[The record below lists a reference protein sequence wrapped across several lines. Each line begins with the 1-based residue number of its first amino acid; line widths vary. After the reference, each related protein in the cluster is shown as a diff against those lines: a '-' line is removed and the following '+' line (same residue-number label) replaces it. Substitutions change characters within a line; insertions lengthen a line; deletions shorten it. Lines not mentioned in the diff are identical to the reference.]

1 MLYQIDMESFFLYQI
16 CNSYFSVTFVTPVTC
31 PLEYI
36 PINMALERAP
46 QIVEGA
52 LYQLSSLI
60 TLEMINLD
68 TIKSIEIFSL

>member
-1 MLYQIDMESFFLYQI
+1 MYQI
-16 CNSYFSVTFVTPVTC
+16 CNSYFSVTPVTC
-31 PLEYI
+31 PLAYI
-36 PINMALERAP
+36 PINIALECAP

-52 LYQLSSLI
+52 LYQLSSFI